1 MRWQPACVTSL
12 LIKKSLI
19 RRPEAYLVRGVWC
32 SFLTSICICSLARH
46 VQKAFK
52 WCEQWVLRETMGSRF
67 DVISWALAKNHNCSS
82 IFKDTN
88 LCNGKMKAKSSPE
101 NCLKTATQW
110 GKVAQSIENFL
121 GGYFMSASNLQ
132 LVKANDFCPLHIWI
146 CLLM

>member
-1 MRWQPACVTSL
+1 
-12 LIKKSLI
+12 
-19 RRPEAYLVRGVWC
+19 
-32 SFLTSICICSLARH
+32 
-46 VQKAFK
+46 
-52 WCEQWVLRETMGSRF
+52 MGSRF

-121 GGYFMSASNLQ
+121 GGYFMSASYLQ